1 MYQFHKFPK
10 IENPSDITDW
20 STNKYTIGEIS
31 ICCNLLRP
39 SLPPWTIDLG
49 RKDRRVPTTFS
60 FPFVCFVLFRLFCFP
75 RPTPLLTNAYLSV
88 NIPINNHE
96 DQSKA

>member
-39 SLPPWTIDLG
+39 SLPPWTMDLG

-60 FPFVCFVLFRLFCFP
+60 FPFVCFVLFRLFCFHL
-75 RPTPLLTNAYLSV
+75 PTPLLTNAYLSV
-88 NIPINNHE
+88 NIPMNNHE
-96 DQSKA
+96 DKSKA